1 MRNAMVQLCMVVL
14 AISGIHAM
22 KLINGNTIIGKVAS
36 PDALTYVWAVNDK
49 DSIIVPATNGSF
61 SVKVKPGR
69 WKLML
74 HTISPY
80 KDLVIENVIVTEGKP
95 TNLGEIKLLQ

>member
-1 MRNAMVQLCMVVL
+1 
-14 AISGIHAM
+14 M
-22 KLINGNTIIGKVAS
+22 KMINGNTIIGKVAS
-36 PDALTYVWAVNDK
+36 PDALTYVWAVSGQ
-49 DSIIVPATNGSF
+49 DSIIAPAINGSF

-69 WKLML
+69 WKLLL

-80 KDLVIENVIVTEGKP
+80 KDQVIENVLVTEGRP